1 MLNLR
6 VVLILEVENAK
17 KNSAQNI
24 IDQGL
29 QDYWK
34 ITKVCKNLELV
45 IN

>member
-6 VVLILEVENAK
+6 VVLILEVENVK

-29 QDYWK
+29 QDY
-34 ITKVCKNLELV
+34 
-45 IN
+45 